1 MNIASQVGLTRRQR
15 SQAEGGSRRPRSAR
29 ASRVSC
35 SAIAHAPRVVGRTIR
50 GAPDA
55 AAPRTASRPRCS
67 LCSPYVRA
75 ELCRAPSRRRASR
88 MSSRPSSSWLQWA
101 VHRRRGHVA
110 VDVTSDS
117 TSGSS
122 SDGAYSFTF
131 ASAWPSRSTVR
142 VRQRCEVVRPWQFA
156 NGYQRSNELGLHAIL
171 GHPMGPPPSQ
181 RVPRVLQP
189 QLLRCIVLRTGIPC
203 CVRVSCVPKLD
214 EMHETFSKVEC
225 CGQGSAS
232 VKFIQ

>member
-1 MNIASQVGLTRRQR
+1 MIIAVASDCEDRLADQPQPPERHGESQPSTPPKRTVDVAHASDKPPLALRLTALMQIASQVGLTRRQR

-35 SAIAHAPRVVGRTIR
+35 SAIAHAPRVVGRTIC

-101 VHRRRGHVA
+101 VHRRRGH
-110 VDVTSDS
+110 
-117 TSGSS
+117 SS
-122 SDGAYSFTF
+122 
-131 ASAWPSRSTVR
+131 PS
-142 VRQRCEVVRPWQFA
+142 
-156 NGYQRSNELGLHAIL
+156 
-171 GHPMGPPPSQ
+171 M
-181 RVPRVLQP
+181 
-189 QLLRCIVLRTGIPC
+189 
-203 CVRVSCVPKLD
+203 
-214 EMHETFSKVEC
+214 
-225 CGQGSAS
+225 
-232 VKFIQ
+232 